1 MSELDDSG
9 LRHLL
14 GFQLAQAEI
23 PARLLYFRRIGE
35 PLGLRPV
42 EFSILMLLAF
52 NPGASPKQIAQAL
65 ALSAPNLTVM
75 LDRLAD
81 KGWVER
87 TRSQTDR
94 RAQHL
99 HLSNSG
105 REVAR
110 RAHEVSLTMESE
122 LLQQLSEGE
131 RAMLREL
138 LAKVAR
144 FRVQKEQA

>member
-1 MSELDDSG
+1 MSDLDYSG
-9 LRHLL
+9 LQHLL
-14 GFQLAQAEI
+14 GFQLAQADI
-23 PARLLYFRRIGE
+23 PARSLYFKHIGE
-35 PLGLRPV
+35 QLGLRPV

-75 LDRLAD
+75 LDRLVD
-81 KGWVER
+81 KGWIER

-99 HLSNSG
+99 HLSGSG
-105 REVAR
+105 RELAQ
-110 RAHEVSLTMESE
+110 RAHEVSQTMESDM
-122 LLQQLSEGE
+122 LAQLTEGE

-144 FRVQKEQA
+144 FRKF